1 MNNNEISLS
10 DCRIFFD
17 FDNTVTSVDVLDDMV
32 KRFSVRDD
40 WIVLEKNWQLGEI
53 TTIECLTG
61 QIKWLRI
68 SRPEL
73 TKYLKTIQIDPY
85 FSKLIDLLRRKGTT
99 PVILSDN
106 FEPIIKVILEHNGI
120 KGLPIYA
127 NRLRFYGDRL
137 LPTFP
142 YQNPDCP
149 FCAHCKKIHLQK
161 DNYLEE
167 KKIIYIGN
175 GRSDFCPAMESDI
188 VFAKDSLLKYLIK
201 NKHPCVEFR
210 DLSDVYDHFK
220 ECCESADLFST
231 VPMLKNI
238 RI

>member
-17 FDNTVTSVDVLDDMV
+17 FDNTVTLVDVIDDMV
-32 KRFSVRDD
+32 KRFSIRDD
-40 WIVLEKNWQLGEI
+40 WMVLEKNWQSGEI

-68 SRPEL
+68 SRPGL
-73 TKYLKTIQIDPY
+73 ARYLKTIQIDPC
-85 FSKLIDLLRRKGTT
+85 FSKLINLLRKEGIT

-106 FEPIIKVILEHNGI
+106 FEPIIKVILENSGING
-120 KGLPIYA
+120 LLIYA
-127 NRLRFYGDRL
+127 NRVRFYRDRL
-137 LPTFP
+137 LPSFP

-161 DNYLEE
+161 DNYLE
-167 KKIIYIGN
+167 KKKVIYIGD

-188 VFAKDSLLKYLIK
+188 VFAKGSLLRYLIK
-201 NKHPCVEFR
+201 NKRPCVEFH
-210 DLSDVYDHFK
+210 DLSDIYDHLK
-220 ECCESADLFST
+220 ECCGNADISST
-231 VPMLKNI
+231 VPMLKNA